1 MDIWALFLSI
11 INLVAVT
18 ILTLFGKNYLT
29 SYFTEKGKNL
39 ASKED
44 IHEITE
50 KVEKIKS
57 QYLADLERVKS
68 ALQAESALLQK
79 RRQVY
84 EDIAGALRVFIS
96 GHSTEQQ
103 EQEKFLQAYAT
114 AWLWAPDTVLSALNE
129 FLRKQI
135 LFVQDRSAISQI
147 DLKKLYATCVL
158 EMRKDAGFPQTS
170 IPLDDYQFVN
180 FH

>member
-1 MDIWALFLSI
+1 MDTLAFAVSI
-11 INLVAVT
+11 INFIV
-18 ILTLFGKNYLT
+18 IGIFTLYGKNYLT

-44 IHEITE
+44 IHEITD

-68 ALQAESALLQK
+68 NLQAESTLLQK

-96 GHSTEQQ
+96 GHQQ
-103 EQEKFLQAYAT
+103 DQTAKEKFLQAYAT
-114 AWLWAPDTVLSALNE
+114 AWLWAPDNVLTALNE
-129 FLRKQI
+129 FLKKQV
-135 LFVQDRSAISQI
+135 LFAQQPSAALQT
-147 DLKKLYATCVL
+147 DLKALYASCII
-158 EMRKDAGFPQTS
+158 EMRKDAGFPQTQV
-170 IPLDDYQFVN
+170 PTADFQFVT
-180 FH
+180 F